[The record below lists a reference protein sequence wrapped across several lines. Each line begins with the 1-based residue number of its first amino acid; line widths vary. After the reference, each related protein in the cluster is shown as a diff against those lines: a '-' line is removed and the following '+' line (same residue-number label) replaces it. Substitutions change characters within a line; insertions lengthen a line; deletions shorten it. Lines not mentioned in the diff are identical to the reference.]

1 MAKGG
6 PELVFC
12 SLGGAGEIGMNLNLF
27 GYGKPGEYKWIIV
40 DIGVTFSD
48 DNIPGIEVILP
59 NPEFIANQKEN
70 LLGIVLTHAHEDHV
84 GAIAHLWPLLEC
96 PIYATPF
103 TAAIVKEKFKELKIN
118 IGSHLKIVK
127 LEIGRAHV

>member
-6 PELVFC
+6 QELVYC

-84 GAIAHLWPLLEC
+84 GAIAHLWPMLEC

-103 TAAIVKEKFKELKIN
+103 TAAIVREKFKEK
-118 IGSHLKIVK
+118 K
-127 LEIGRAHV
+127 LISAVT

>member
-6 PELVFC
+6 QELVYC

-59 NPEFIANQKEN
+59 NPEFIANQKEKFTWNCFNACTRRSCWSNCAFVAYVGVSN
-70 LLGIVLTHAHEDHV
+70 L
-84 GAIAHLWPLLEC
+84 C
-96 PIYATPF
+96 NSIYSS
-103 TAAIVKEKFKELKIN
+103 N
-118 IGSHLKIVK
+118 C
-127 LEIGRAHV
+127 

>member
-1 MAKGG
+1 MVKGG
-6 PELVFC
+6 QELVFC
-12 SLGGAGEIGMNLNLF
+12 ALGGAGEIGMNLNLF
-27 GYGKPGEYKWIIV
+27 GFGKPSEYQWIIV

-59 NPEFIANQKEN
+59 NPEFIVNQKKN

-84 GAIAHLWPLLEC
+84 GAIAHLWPMLQC

-103 TAAIVKEKFKELKIN
+103 TAAIVREKFKEK
-118 IGSHLKIVK
+118 K
-127 LEIGRAHV
+127 LIFLLI

>member
-1 MAKGG
+1 MAKSGQ
-6 PELVFC
+6 ELVYC

-59 NPEFIANQKEN
+59 NPEFIANK
-70 LLGIVLTHAHEDHV
+70 
-84 GAIAHLWPLLEC
+84 
-96 PIYATPF
+96 
-103 TAAIVKEKFKELKIN
+103 KEKVRGIPDLLVRSDYMEQYFN
-118 IGSHLKIVK
+118 I
-127 LEIGRAHV
+127 EILF

>member
-6 PELVFC
+6 QELVFC

-59 NPEFIANQKEN
+59 NPEFIANQKERSEEH
-70 LLGIVLTHAHEDHV
+70 TS
-84 GAIAHLWPLLEC
+84 
-96 PIYATPF
+96 
-103 TAAIVKEKFKELKIN
+103 ELQ
-118 IGSHLKIVK
+118 SPMYP
-127 LEIGRAHV
+127 RMPSSA